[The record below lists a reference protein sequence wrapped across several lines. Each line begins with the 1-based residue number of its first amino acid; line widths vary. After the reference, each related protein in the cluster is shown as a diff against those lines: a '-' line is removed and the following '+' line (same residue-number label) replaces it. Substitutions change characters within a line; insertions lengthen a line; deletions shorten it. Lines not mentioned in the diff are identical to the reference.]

1 MDDDLEDEEEEAEID
16 DVEDIEGE
24 DGVAAGNVN
33 GSDDDEEEEEMS
45 NPPMGSN
52 HGAILNVSAVADAL
66 ANNPAEAAK
75 LLEQHQQLDKRQ
87 RQQFLMQG
95 RDIRIYYKGYIST
108 INRNVL
114 PYGVLSFIL
123 SNCVFLISAANSQQ
137 KSLAIYIFF
146 VNFCILLTLNQ
157 AVHALTTCTTA
168 KGSKS

>member
-95 RDIRIYYKGYIST
+95 RHIHIYQIRRYFYHCSNFHIMMHHINSIS
-108 INRNVL
+108 NRNV
-114 PYGVLSFIL
+114 F
-123 SNCVFLISAANSQQ
+123 C
-137 KSLAIYIFF
+137 YI
-146 VNFCILLTLNQ
+146 VC
-157 AVHALTTCTTA
+157 
-168 KGSKS
+168 

>member
-95 RDIRIYYKGYIST
+95 RHIRIHYKGDVPT
-108 INRNVL
+108 IFTQIART
-114 PYGVLSFIL
+114 FIL
-123 SNCVFLISAANSQQ
+123 
-137 KSLAIYIFF
+137 
-146 VNFCILLTLNQ
+146 
-157 AVHALTTCTTA
+157 
-168 KGSKS
+168 

>member
-95 RDIRIYYKGYIST
+95 RHIRIYYKGDIST
-108 INRNVL
+108 ISTQIART
-114 PYGVLSFIL
+114 FIL
-123 SNCVFLISAANSQQ
+123 
-137 KSLAIYIFF
+137 
-146 VNFCILLTLNQ
+146 
-157 AVHALTTCTTA
+157 
-168 KGSKS
+168 

>member
-1 MDDDLEDEEEEAEID
+1 MEDDLEDEEEEAEID

-95 RDIRIYYKGYIST
+95 KHIHIYHKGDVST
-108 INRNVL
+108 ISRV
-114 PYGVLSFIL
+114 IL
-123 SNCVFLISAANSQQ
+123 HN
-137 KSLAIYIFF
+137 
-146 VNFCILLTLNQ
+146 
-157 AVHALTTCTTA
+157 
-168 KGSKS
+168 

>member
-1 MDDDLEDEEEEAEID
+1 MEDDLEDEEEEAEID

-95 RDIRIYYKGYIST
+95 RHIHIHCKGDVFTIFSSNFYIMMHHISS
-108 INRNVL
+108 ISNRNVFCYRVCYQL
-114 PYGVLSFIL
+114 FLVI
-123 SNCVFLISAANSQQ
+123 VF
-137 KSLAIYIFF
+137 F
-146 VNFCILLTLNQ
+146 
-157 AVHALTTCTTA
+157 
-168 KGSKS
+168 

>member
-95 RDIRIYYKGYIST
+95 RHIHIHYKGDVST
-108 INRNVL
+108 IFTQIVRA
-114 PYGVLSFIL
+114 FIL
-123 SNCVFLISAANSQQ
+123 
-137 KSLAIYIFF
+137 
-146 VNFCILLTLNQ
+146 
-157 AVHALTTCTTA
+157 
-168 KGSKS
+168 

>member
-95 RDIRIYYKGYIST
+95 RHIHIYYKGDVST
-108 INRNVL
+108 IFSSNFNIMMHHIHSISNRNV
-114 PYGVLSFIL
+114 F
-123 SNCVFLISAANSQQ
+123 A
-137 KSLAIYIFF
+137 
-146 VNFCILLTLNQ
+146 T
-157 AVHALTTCTTA
+157 
-168 KGSKS
+168 